1 MKLEDQARELRA
13 QLDAARKHAAKVG
26 REYAPAIKAA
36 EKAHE
41 AAVKE
46 CMKLETARTKR
57 EGEVAE
63 EAGWGLAE
71 GIATLAKWAG
81 FTAEDVHEQRH
92 SVQGHNLV
100 REAYDEIRRRL
111 VVVDDECQRLEK
123 LLMEARRRSRE
134 LNVAEW
140 EAEEPVR
147 DAVNEA
153 RHIEHQLEVVE
164 EKIAKGSER
173 AKKGVDRKES
183 ALVAAR
189 RKLRAELHT
198 FPWPPS
204 KAGG

>member
-13 QLDAARKHAAKVG
+13 KLDEARKHAAEVE
-26 REYAPAIKAA
+26 REHAPKIEAA

-41 AAVKE
+41 AALE
-46 CMKLETARTKR
+46 EGARLETARAER
-57 EGEVAE
+57 EHEVTA
-63 EAGWGLAE
+63 EAGWGLKE
-71 GIATLAKWAG
+71 GIAMLTTWAG
-81 FTAEDVHEQRH
+81 FTAEDVREQRH
-92 SVQGHNLV
+92 IVQGRNLV
-100 REAYDEIRRRL
+100 RDAYDEIRRRL
-111 VVVDDECQRLEK
+111 VVVDGECQRLEK